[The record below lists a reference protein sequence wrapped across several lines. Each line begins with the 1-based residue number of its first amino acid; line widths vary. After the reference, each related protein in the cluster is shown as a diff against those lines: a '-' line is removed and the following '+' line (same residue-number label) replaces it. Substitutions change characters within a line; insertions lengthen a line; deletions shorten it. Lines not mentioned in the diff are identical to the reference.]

1 MPCPTL
7 RLRAPGPAA
16 LRRTGWSMPRTS
28 SLSRAALS
36 MVRDGHLAGHLAG
49 RLGRP
54 LRPSI
59 PITCRTAVPSRR
71 ARPRRRLQSMR
82 RQVLRAWIRVHRD
95 GSLLLPPRPPRP
107 RPRPRR
113 PRLPP
118 QGADIA
124 YTARNLY
131 PFGTGTAA
139 QWMTYMRCPS
149 IATTPSRM
157 PSRPQRRFR
166 PSAR

>member
-28 SLSRAALS
+28 SPARAALS
-36 MVRDGHLAGHLAG
+36 IVRDGHLAG
-49 RLGRP
+49 RLVRP

-59 PITCRTAVPSRR
+59 PITCHIAVPSRR

-82 RQVLRAWIRVHRD
+82 RQVLRAWIPVHKD
-95 GSLLLPPRPPRP
+95 GSPLLPPRPPRP

-113 PRLPP
+113 PRFPP
-118 QGADIA
+118 QGGNIA

-131 PFGTGTAA
+131 PFETGTAA
-139 QWMTYMRCPS
+139 QWMTYTRCPS

-157 PSRPQRRFR
+157 PSRPYRRYR